1 MFTIKIKT
9 QPDDLSCGP
18 TSLHAVYNYLGD
30 KIKLEEVIS
39 QVLYLNEGG
48 TLAVYLGCHALE
60 RGFKVKIYP
69 YNLRIFDPSWFTEP
83 NVDLIFKLNEQLEH
97 KKGEKLKQATL
108 AYIKFLKLGGK
119 ILQKDLTPALLKKH
133 FHQNL
138 PIIAGLSAT
147 YLYQSKREYED
158 RNKRSIYDDVKGQPA
173 GHFVVLC
180 GYDDEKKHVVVADPY
195 KENPFSGNNYYT
207 VDVKR
212 LINSILLGI
221 VTYDANLLIIELK

>member
-30 KIKLEEVIS
+30 KIKLEKVIS

-60 RGFKVKIYP
+60 RGYKVKIYP
-69 YNLRIFDPSWFTEP
+69 FNLRIFDPSWFTEP
-83 NVDLIFKLNEQLEH
+83 DVDLMFKLNKQLKY
-97 KKGEKLKQATL
+97 KKGEKFKQATL

-119 ILQKDLTPALLKKH
+119 ILQKDLTSSLLKKY
-133 FHQNL
+133 FHLNL

-158 RNKRSIYDDVKGQPA
+158 KNKRSIFDDVKGHPA

-221 VTYDANLLIIELK
+221 VTYDANLLIIEPK